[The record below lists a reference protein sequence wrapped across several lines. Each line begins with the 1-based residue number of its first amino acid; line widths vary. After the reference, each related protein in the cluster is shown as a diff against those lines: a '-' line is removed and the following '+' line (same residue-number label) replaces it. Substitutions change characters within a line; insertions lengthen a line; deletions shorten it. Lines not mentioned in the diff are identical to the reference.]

1 MEYYGDILCVT
12 VSELTRSD
20 DGEAVMTRAAYNHL
34 VVRHSCTVAR
44 PGKGK
49 GSYALV
55 EWASLPGRFR
65 SRFIEKYGDPEKIMK
80 RETTYLPQDA
90 EAQRFYHD
98 HILPDGRHIP
108 EGKQAEYTLNARA
121 LNALTAMANGQR
133 AAHRAGNNNTPVIW
147 ASVTRE
153 CERLRD
159 AYGHTLPRNEASL
172 RRKMR
177 EYARDGYACLVS
189 GKFGNS
195 SALKITPEAERYIV
209 ALRRCAT
216 PVYSTEGIFEE
227 YNRKA
232 AEKGWKPLG
241 SVTTLRTLLERPDIK
256 PKWYDAVYGELAA
269 TQVYSRRHKT
279 VMPSMR
285 DSLWY
290 GDGTKLN
297 LFYKDYEGGKLVV
310 KTAYVYEV
318 SDAMTDALLGY
329 AVGKT
334 ETFALQYGAFRMAVE
349 FSGHKPYEI
358 VTDNQGGQKSK
369 KAQAFFK
376 GICHISRTTA
386 PYQPEGKTIERLFG
400 SFQRQVLSKDWRFT
414 GQNISSKNGW
424 RINRELVD
432 ANKESLYTWP
442 ELLEAYAKA
451 RDEWNAMDG
460 RMDAY
465 LASANPKAEAV
476 TEIDKVSLF
485 WISTDK
491 AVPYT
496 ANGIS
501 FQHAGARRTYE
512 VMTADGRPDYGFLRN
527 NTGREFVCKYDPMSM
542 DRALLFEEGPSGLRY
557 AATAYPYLTVHRNI
571 QEQTDEDKAF
581 IRESVEES
589 KKERIRRRIEAQALE
604 TEFGVSPE
612 QNGLKTPVLKGISE
626 SDYEKYADIVMA
638 VVPKEGG
645 AAAAGTTET
654 TDIGPYTKAV
664 SNMDYNPLDIL
675 GKI

>member
-1 MEYYGDILCVT
+1 MEYYGSILCVT
-12 VSELTRSD
+12 VSELTGSE
-20 DGEAVMTRAAYNHL
+20 DGDAVMSYETYHKC
-34 VVRHSCTVAR
+34 VVRHQLTVAR

-49 GSYALV
+49 GSYALI
-55 EWASLPGRFR
+55 EWASLPERFR
-65 SRFIEKYGDPEKIMK
+65 ERFIGKYGDPEKIMK
-80 RETTYLPQDA
+80 QETTYLPQDP
-90 EAQRFYHD
+90 EAQRFFHG

-108 EGKQAEYTLNARA
+108 EAKQAEYTLNARA
-121 LNALTAMANGQR
+121 LNALTAMANGQK

-147 ASVTRE
+147 ANVMKES
-153 CERLRD
+153 ERLRD

-209 ALRRCAT
+209 ALRRCRT
-216 PVYSTEGIFEE
+216 PVYSTEGIFDE
-227 YNRKA
+227 YNRTA
-232 AEKGWKPLG
+232 ALKGWKPL
-241 SVTTLRTLLERPDIK
+241 SSATTLRTLLERPDIK
-256 PKWYDAVYGELAA
+256 PKWYDAVYGELAF
-269 TQVYSRRHKT
+269 TQEFLRRHKT
-279 VMPSMR
+279 VMPTMR

-297 LFYKDYEGGKLVV
+297 LFYKAYEGGKLVV
-310 KTAYVYEV
+310 RTAYVYEV
-318 SDAMTDALLGY
+318 SDAMNDTLLGY

-334 ETFALQYGAFRMAVE
+334 ETFDLQYRAFRMAVE
-349 FSGHKPYEI
+349 TSGHKPYEI
-358 VTDNQGGQKSK
+358 VTDNQGGQKTK
-369 KAQAFFK
+369 RAQAFFK
-376 GICHISRTTA
+376 GICGHVPRTTA

-400 SFQRQVLSKDWRFT
+400 SFQKKVLSKDWRFT

-424 RINRELVD
+424 RINREMVE

-442 ELLEAYAKA
+442 ELLAAYARA
-451 RDEWNAMDG
+451 RAEWNAMDG

-465 LASANPKAEAV
+465 LASVNPKAEAV

-501 FQHAGARRTYE
+501 FQHSGVKYTYE
-512 VMTADGRPDYGFLRN
+512 VQTDDGKPDYGFRRS

-542 DRALLFEEGPSGLRY
+542 DRALLFEDGPSGLRY
-557 AATAYPYLTVHRNI
+557 VATAYPYITVHRNI
-571 QEQTDEDKAF
+571 QEQTDGEKAF
-581 IRESVEES
+581 IRESVEEF
-589 KKERIRRRIEAQALE
+589 KKERIRRRIENQALE
-604 TEFGVSPE
+604 TEFGVSAE
-612 QNGLKTPVLKGISE
+612 QNGLKTPVLRGISE
-626 SDYEKYADIVMA
+626 SDYEKYADA
-638 VVPKEGG
+638 VVAVMPKDGG
-645 AAAAGTTET
+645 SPEPAETTE
-654 TDIGPYTKAV
+654 IGPYTKAV

>member
-1 MEYYGDILCVT
+1 MEYYGSILCVT
-12 VSELTRSD
+12 VSELTCSG
-20 DGEAVMTRAAYNHL
+20 DGDAVMTRATYDISVRRHL
-34 VVRHSCTVAR
+34 ITVAR

-49 GSYALV
+49 GSYALI
-55 EWASLPGRFR
+55 EWASLPERFR
-65 SRFIEKYGDPEKIMK
+65 ERFTAKYGDPEKIMK
-80 RETTYLPQDA
+80 QETTYLPQDP
-90 EAQRFYHD
+90 EAQRFYNAHV
-98 HILPDGRHIP
+98 LPDGHHIP
-108 EGKQAEYTLNARA
+108 EGKQEEYTLNARV

-147 ASVTRE
+147 ENVMKES
-153 CERLRD
+153 ERLRD

-209 ALRRCAT
+209 ALRRCKT
-216 PVYSTEGIFEE
+216 PCYSTEGIFDE

-232 AEKGWKPLG
+232 SEKGWKPLS

-269 TQVYSRRHKT
+269 TQLFDRRHKT

-297 LFYKDYEGGKLVV
+297 LFYKEYEGGKLVV

-318 SDAMTDALLGY
+318 ADAMNDTLLGC

-334 ETFALQYGAFRMAVE
+334 ETFDLQYRAFRMAVE
-349 FSGHKPYEI
+349 TSGHKPYEI

-369 KAQAFFK
+369 KAKAFFK
-376 GICHISRTTA
+376 GICHIVRNTA
-386 PYQPEGKTIERLFG
+386 PYQPQGKTIERLFG
-400 SFQRQVLSKDWRFT
+400 SFQEQVLSKDWRFT
-414 GQNISSKNGW
+414 GQNVSSKNGW
-424 RINRELVD
+424 KINREMVD

-442 ELLEAYAKA
+442 ELLEAYARA
-451 RDEWNAMDG
+451 RAEWNAMDG

-465 LASANPKAEAV
+465 LASVNPRAEAV
-476 TEIDKVSLF
+476 TDIDKVSLF
-485 WISTDK
+485 WVSTDK

-501 FQHAGARRTYE
+501 FQHAGVRYAYE
-512 VMTADGRPDYGFLRN
+512 VQTEDGKPDYGFRRV
-527 NTGREFVCKYDPMSM
+527 NTGREYIVKYDPLRM
-542 DRALLFEEGPSGLRY
+542 DRALLFEDGPSGLRY
-557 AATAYPYLTVHRNI
+557 VATAYPYITVHRNM
-571 QEQTDEDKAF
+571 QEQTDEEKAF
-581 IRESVEES
+581 IRESVEEF
-589 KKERIRRRIEAQALE
+589 KKERIRRRIENQALE

-626 SDYEKYADIVMA
+626 SDYEKFADIVMA
-638 VVPKEGG
+638 VVREEGTGAG
-645 AAAAGTTET
+645 AAAET
-654 TDIGPYTKAV
+654 TDIGPYTKEL

-675 GKI
+675 GKL